1 MADRAAEIVESA
13 KVILREIH
21 GEEPDGERL
30 ALFLA
35 GQVVHG
41 ADSFCF
47 GFARNG
53 RPSDREPK
61 APYVAVDEKA
71 GT

>member
-1 MADRAAEIVESA
+1 MSDRAAEIVQHARE
-13 KVILREIH
+13 ILTEIH
-21 GEEPDGERL
+21 GEAPDGERL

-35 GQVVHG
+35 GQIIHG

-47 GFARNG
+47 GYARHG
-53 RPSDREPK
+53 RPSVRTPK
-61 APYVAVDEKA
+61 APNVAVDEKA